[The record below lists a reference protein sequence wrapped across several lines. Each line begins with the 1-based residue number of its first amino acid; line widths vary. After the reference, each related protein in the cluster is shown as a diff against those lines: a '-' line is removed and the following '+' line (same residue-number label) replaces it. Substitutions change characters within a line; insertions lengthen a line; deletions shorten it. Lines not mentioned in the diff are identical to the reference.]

1 MKKEN
6 AYYMVSKQERGYP
19 MIHKF
24 QEYERQCFT
33 FEQFNVLNNLISLWQ
48 RYAMWTRAL
57 FLSKSGNSPNLNAV
71 ENRYYQIPMDF
82 YNTLRVFYG
91 ERLAEQFLNS
101 FQRYILIQSNLMD
114 AMIANDQEN
123 VNAFTQQLYAS
134 ADEIAAF
141 LSQAPYWSFEVWK
154 SLLYQ
159 DVSSSIAGFRAS
171 LTGEHELE
179 ISIFERLLLNA
190 AEIGGY
196 MASGIF
202 QFSQPPVPIQR

>member
-1 MKKEN
+1 MKKES

-33 FEQFNVLNNLISLWQ
+33 LEQFNILNNLISLWQ
-48 RYAMWTRAL
+48 RYTMWTRSL
-57 FLSKSGNSPNLNAV
+57 FLSKEGNSPNLLAV
-71 ENRYYQIPMDF
+71 QNRFYQLPMEF

-91 ERLAEQFLNS
+91 ERLAGQFLNS
-101 FQRYILIQSNLMD
+101 FQRYILIQANLMD
-114 AMIANDQEN
+114 AMIANDQEK
-123 VNAFTQQLYAS
+123 VNDFGQQLYAS

-159 DVSSSIAGFRAS
+159 DVSNTIAEFRAS
-171 LTGEHELE
+171 LTDEHELE
-179 ISIFERLLLNA
+179 ISIYERLLLNA

-202 QFSQPPVPIQR
+202 QST

>member
-1 MKKEN
+1 
-6 AYYMVSKQERGYP
+6 

-33 FEQFNVLNNLISLWQ
+33 LEQFNILNNLISLWQ
-48 RYAMWTRAL
+48 RYAMWTRSL
-57 FLSKSGNSPNLNAV
+57 FLSKLENSPNLLAV
-71 ENRYYQIPMDF
+71 RNRVYQIPMEF

-114 AMIANDQEN
+114 AMIANDQEK
-123 VNAFTQQLYAS
+123 VNAFGQQLYAS
-134 ADEIAAF
+134 ADEIATF

-154 SLLYQ
+154 ALLYQ
-159 DVSSSIAGFRAS
+159 DVSNSIAGFRAS
-171 LTGEHELE
+171 LTGEYELE

-202 QFSQPPVPIQR
+202 QSTWQPVRIPR